1 MRSPQRRAQSPAA
14 ARLNARRTD
23 RSFSGRSRVR
33 VTVPAATS
41 VEPFDPHRKDVMK
54 IHEYQARKLFR
65 DHGLPVPRERVAA
78 TPAEVAVAAEEL
90 GGKVVI
96 KAQVH
101 VGGRGKAGGVKL
113 ADGPAAAREAAG
125 KILGMDIKGLV
136 VGRVLVAPAVDI
148 ADEAYVGI
156 IVDRASQRPVLMV
169 SAAGGVDIEEVARE
183 APEQIHRVAIDPR
196 YGLMTHQAMALGF
209 ALYDELDRVRE
220 AARIFQSLYA
230 AFEAID
236 ASLAEVNPL
245 VVTAGGELQ
254 AIDAKVNLDDNA
266 LFRHPEF
273 EALRDPA
280 AEAAAETEAREKG
293 LSYVKLEGTV
303 GCIVNGAGLAMA
315 TMDLIKY
322 YGAEPANFLD
332 IGGSSNPEK
341 VVNAMRIILSDP
353 NVKAILFNIFGGIT
367 RCDDVAN
374 GIVAAL
380 KQLDVDVPIVIR
392 LTGTNEREALEILK
406 SVDLPAT
413 NSMDEVVQKAIELAG
428 GVAR

>member
-1 MRSPQRRAQSPAA
+1 
-14 ARLNARRTD
+14 
-23 RSFSGRSRVR
+23 
-33 VTVPAATS
+33 
-41 VEPFDPHRKDVMK
+41 MK